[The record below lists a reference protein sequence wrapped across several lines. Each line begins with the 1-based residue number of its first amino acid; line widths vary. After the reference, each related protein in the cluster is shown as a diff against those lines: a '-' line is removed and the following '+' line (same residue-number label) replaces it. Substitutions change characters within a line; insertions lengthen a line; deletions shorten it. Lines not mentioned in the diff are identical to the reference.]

1 MRQNLKILKIA
12 FLLFLISNVIVAQQ
26 QVTCPPVWGI
36 AKMTFL
42 VSDYQLAKDYYGYYL
57 GFDKAFTYESPIGK
71 VESYKVNDRQF
82 LEFVEDKDARN
93 KARLVS
99 VSFETEDVEQM
110 RLFLKSKGVKVPEQT
125 NIDGA
130 GNEVILVHDPY
141 GIPVEFIDF
150 KENSLHRKSKG
161 KYLSDR
167 RISKR
172 LHHVGLYCTEVLDND
187 PFYAGILGCKELW
200 RYPELKEKKVQMNYL
215 HFPDCVENIEHYP
228 SDDINFNHPCFMV
241 EDMQE
246 TIYTL
251 KERKGDQY
259 QLSKPIVAKGKRWL
273 LNMKNADG
281 TKVEFT
287 EAHAVR

>member
-1 MRQNLKILKIA
+1 MRTLIIVLA
-12 FLLFLISNVIVAQQ
+12 LFLSHHNFGFAQEIKR
-26 QVTCPPVWGI
+26 PPVWGI

-42 VSDYQLAKDYYGYYL
+42 VSDYQQTENYYGYYL
-57 GFDKAFTYESPIGK
+57 GFDKAFTYESPIGI

-82 LEFVEDKDARN
+82 LEFIEDKDAKN
-93 KARLVS
+93 KVRLVS
-99 VSFETEDVEQM
+99 VSLETEDVEQM
-110 RLFLKSKGVKVPEQT
+110 RLYLQSKGVEVPKET
-125 NIDGA
+125 SIDGA
-130 GNEVILVHDPY
+130 GNEIILIHDPY
-141 GIPVEFIDF
+141 GVPIEFIDLN
-150 KENSLHRKSKG
+150 ENSLHRKSTG
-161 KYLSDR
+161 KFLSDR

-187 PFYAGILGCKELW
+187 SFYVGILGCKELW
-200 RYPELKEKKVQMNYL
+200 RYPESKEEKVQMNYL
-215 HFPDCVENIEHYP
+215 HFPDCIENIEHYP

-251 KERKGDQY
+251 KERKGDQH
-259 QLSKPIVAKGKRWL
+259 QLARPIVAKGKRWL

-287 EAHAVR
+287 ESHIVR